1 MCSLQPETYE
11 PRPRASDD
19 SRNDDETLL
28 PTGQMRRR
36 YQGVSRMWLDRR
48 LAIDP
53 TFPKPVYIGGRRYW
67 LVSELR
73 QWESALSRQ
82 KPRDKAA
89 PAAGG
94 GRVSRETSE
103 MPETRCRIG

>member
-1 MCSLQPETYE
+1 MSSLQPETSK
-11 PRPRASDD
+11 PRPRVS
-19 SRNDDETLL
+19 DDETLL
-28 PTGQMRRR
+28 PAGQMRRR

-73 QWESALSRQ
+73 RWEAALSRQ
-82 KPRDKAA
+82 KPGDKAA
-89 PAAGG
+89 PQP
-94 GRVSRETSE
+94 GRPRE
-103 MPETRCRIG
+103 P